1 MANTKKS
8 QLNETIDKATDLTE
22 RSAKATLDATVK
34 TMEVT
39 EDYVE
44 GMYKVGYDTNVEA
57 LKVAKN
63 YWDTAAEIRQ
73 DWIKLFAKA
82 GENLIT
88 ATANMELP
96 LQKEVVNFSKN
107 ILSNVGETVE
117 NVADKAQAAT
127 K

>member
-8 QLNETIDKATDLTE
+8 QLSETIDKATDLTE

-73 DWIKLFAKA
+73 DWIKLFSKA
-82 GENLIT
+82 GESLIT

-96 LQKEVVNFSKN
+96 LQKEVVNLGKN

-117 NVADKAQAAT
+117 NVADKAQSAA

>member
-22 RSAKATLDATVK
+22 KSAKATLEMTVK

-63 YWDTAAEIRQ
+63 YWDTASEIRQ
-73 DWIKLFAKA
+73 DWIKLFSKA
-82 GENLIT
+82 GESFIT

-96 LQKEVVNFSKN
+96 LQKEVVNFGKN

-117 NVADKAQAAT
+117 NVADKAQAAA